1 MKLYIIEDDGYE
13 VLTEN
18 ELRDRCEYEAT
29 DEDFDFKPA
38 PIDLSDKEAVKDWY
52 KDFGN
57 AREEHMKNNKIDFS
71 GLTGP
76 ELVEEYQALS
86 KRPFA
91 EEVEIPDY
99 SYIKTSKGYCV
110 QRVVVEEVEVFKTR
124 EEAERY
130 LETINGLTNKG

>member
-18 ELRDRCEYEAT
+18 ELRDRCEYEVT
-29 DEDFDFKPA
+29 EEDFSYKPA
-38 PIDLSDKEAVKDWY
+38 PDLSDQEAIRDWQDGWNDAWE
-52 KDFGN
+52 KHLN
-57 AREEHMKNNKIDFS
+57 NNKADFS
-71 GLTGP
+71 ELSGP

-99 SYIKTSKGYCV
+99 SYVKTSKGYCI
-110 QRVVVEEVEVFKTR
+110 QRVVTEEVEVFKTR

-130 LETINGLTNKG
+130 LETINGLINKE